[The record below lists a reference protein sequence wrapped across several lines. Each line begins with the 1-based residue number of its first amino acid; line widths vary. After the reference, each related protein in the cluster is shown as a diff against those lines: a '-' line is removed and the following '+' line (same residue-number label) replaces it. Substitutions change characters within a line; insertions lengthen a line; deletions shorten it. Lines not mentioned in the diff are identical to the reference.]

1 MTTPTPT
8 DTVNIQEVG
17 LRDGLQNEP
26 VVLTVEERARLVEAF
41 VRAGLKRIQI
51 GSLVNPR
58 RVPQMAGTDRVW
70 KMIRKG
76 QGVRYSV
83 LVLNERGLEHAL
95 AEEIPHIEVYVS
107 ASDTHS
113 RKNSG
118 VSLKQALSSAVLM
131 VSRAVAAGAGV
142 TAGVMCAFG
151 CHYEGGV
158 SRERVLEIVSEM
170 EAACPTEIALAD
182 TTGMADPGAVKEM
195 IRVLGETTGSDRIS
209 LHLHDTR
216 SLGMANLIA
225 ALEAGIRSFDTSV
238 GGLGGCPFI
247 PGAAGNIS
255 TEAAVEVLETMGYK
269 TGIAAEELLGIRSN
283 LESLLGRVLSRT

>member
-1 MTTPTPT
+1 
-8 DTVNIQEVG
+8 VHIQEVG

-26 VVLTVEERARLVEAF
+26 IVLTVRERAGLVEAL
-41 VRAGLKRIQI
+41 VQAGLKRIQI

-58 RVPQMAGTDRVW
+58 RVPQMAGTDQVW
-70 KMIRKG
+70 KMIRKS

-83 LVLNERGLEHAL
+83 LVLNERGLEQAL
-95 AEEIPHIEVYVS
+95 AEWIPHVEVYVS

-118 VSLKQALSSAVLM
+118 ASLKQALSSAVRM
-131 VSRAVAAGAGV
+131 VSRAVEGGAGV

-151 CHYEGGV
+151 CYYEGGV
-158 SRERVLEIVSEM
+158 SQERVLEIVAALE
-170 EAACPTEIALAD
+170 EAHPTEIALAD
-182 TTGMADPGAVKEM
+182 TTGMADPVAVKRMVEA
-195 IRVLGETTGSDRIS
+195 LGKAIGSERLS

-216 SLGMANLIA
+216 GLGMANLIA
-225 ALEAGIRSFDTSV
+225 ALEAGVRSFDTSV

-255 TEAAVEVLETMGYK
+255 TEAAVEALENMRFS
-269 TGIAAEELLGIRSN
+269 TGVAAGELLRIRSD
-283 LESLLGRVLSRT
+283 LEKLLGRTLWRT